1 MIRVIIIIFLLM
13 LLFHI
18 TTKKYLNPYKLI
30 FIFGKKGSGKTTTL
44 TKIALDNIK
53 RGVPVYSTIEIP
65 GTYLFNIEDIGK
77 KTFRPNSVILCD
89 EIGMVWDARD
99 FSKFPKE
106 VRDFFKYQRQ
116 YKLKVYL
123 FSQTFDV
130 DKKIR
135 DLTDEM
141 YLLRNFARVFSM
153 QRRILKQI
161 TIKQA
166 ADGTST
172 LSEDYKFDLPF
183 FGGIKLVFIPR
194 YVAFYKSYDPKK
206 LAFIDGEY
214 LDLNDVQ
221 REYLSNMKWLAGS
234 FKIAFLTLIRK
245 IRKQFR
251 KQRMRIRRFIY
262 HD

>member
-1 MIRVIIIIFLLM
+1 M
-13 LLFHI
+13 LSFHLA
-18 TTKKYLNPYKLI
+18 TKKYLNPYKLI

-44 TKIALDNIK
+44 TKIALDVIRNK
-53 RGVPVYSTIEIP
+53 KKGGKFGRVYSNVPLPGASLIEVA
-65 GTYLFNIEDIGK
+65 DIGK
-77 KTFRPNSVILCD
+77 YTFEPNSVVLLD

-116 YKLKVYL
+116 YRLKVYL

-141 YLLRNFARVFSM
+141 YLLTNFARVFSM
-153 QRRILKQI
+153 QRRILKKI
-161 TIKQA
+161 AIKQA

-194 YVAFYKSYDPKK
+194 YAAFYESFNPKQ
-206 LAFIDGEY
+206 LAFIEGKY
-214 LDLNDVQ
+214 LDFNEVQ
-221 REYLSNMKWLAGS
+221 EEYLSDWKWLLDQFRILFIRS
-234 FKIAFLTLIRK
+234 FKKVKRYVKKGIKK
-245 IRKQFR
+245 IRR
-251 KQRMRIRRFIY
+251 
-262 HD
+262 